1 MNEPFVR
8 KEKYLVL
15 KIDDLDR
22 YLFPFQKKQLSMICA
37 IVENGRRVDDKKQN
51 YYVVVN
57 QDEPYSEQVWKLI
70 EEAEAEKVGGEKR
83 AV

>member
-15 KIDDLDR
+15 KIDDLDQ

-70 EEAEAEKVGGEKR
+70 EEAEAEKVGGEKG
-83 AV
+83 